1 MKPTNTRALCLPP
14 LSGDSATRPWESIR
28 DSSVS
33 LIKSSTKKVY
43 PDESLLSFGLKPRFS
58 QDKLQQLSNSSL
70 VLSTQ
75 QRLFHLPIQYF
86 ESQLYNCT
94 RTHLEVLGGKPLSL
108 SALQDIHP
116 VCALKR
122 YEPYLS
128 VGEINALNLGL
139 EDCMDRNPAGYTEY
153 KLIRS
158 MMELTAGLII
168 HLGIYHRNKYQYR
181 QQQRVMHVKTLDL
194 VGMNAEIESLETLW
208 MAVSAQEGPLEQILS
223 ETTKQLAMV
232 VVSAT
237 ETLFAFALKMNA
249 TDFRSQPQIDGYLVG
264 KDPKLREFIHVPP
277 DYPPSVPVY
286 QQLSFPSSC
295 FSYCFKSRSRRNLDS
310 LRSLLLDQDVAF
322 RAFEESLLANFLL

>member
-1 MKPTNTRALCLPP
+1 MCLSPP
-14 LSGDSATRPWESIR
+14 SGDSATRPWESIR
-28 DSSVS
+28 DSSAS

-58 QDKLQQLSNSSL
+58 QDKLQQLSNDCL
-70 VLSTQ
+70 VLPTQ

-86 ESQLYNCT
+86 ESLLYNCT
-94 RTHLEVLGGKPLSL
+94 RTHLEVLGGKQLSL
-108 SALQDIHP
+108 SVLADIHP

-139 EDCMDRNPAGYTEY
+139 EDCIDRNPSGYTEY

-158 MMELTAGLII
+158 LMELTAGLIL
-168 HLGIYHRNKYQYR
+168 HFGLYHSNKYLYR

-194 VGMNAEIESLETLW
+194 VGMNTEVESLETLW
-208 MAVSAQEGPLEQILS
+208 MAASAQDGPLEEILS
-223 ETTKQLAMV
+223 ETTKQLARV
-232 VVSAT
+232 LVTAT
-237 ETLFAFALKMNA
+237 ETLFAFTLKMNA

-264 KDPKLREFIHVPP
+264 KDPKLQEFIHAPP
-277 DYPPSVPVY
+277 DYSPSVPVY
-286 QQLSFPSSC
+286 QQLSLPSSC
-295 FSYCFKSRSRRNLDS
+295 LSHCFKSRSRRNLDC
-310 LRSLLLDQDVAF
+310 LRSLLLDQEVAF